1 MCANSGPLKTR
12 VNMET
17 LSQYQ
22 REFRRHMAFML
33 WFSLLFAIGE
43 AACTGLH
50 GANRLASNSLL
61 EALVFAH
68 RAADESRA
76 RVADFEPAEA
86 EQLVRELRGQLE
98 EAQREHAR
106 QRAEVRW
113 LPPLISVD
121 LALRTSPRALRAS
134 DSCTRRSA
142 RSTRTSRTR

>member
-1 MCANSGPLKTR
+1 MHAWLHHVLHACWR
-12 VNMET
+12 
-17 LSQYQ
+17 Q
-22 REFRRHMAFML
+22 
-33 WFSLLFAIGE
+33 W
-43 AACTGLH
+43 AA
-50 GANRLASNSLL
+50 A
-61 EALVFAH
+61 
-68 RAADESRA
+68 A
-76 RVADFEPAEA
+76 RVRPGGAPADFEPADA